1 MRLAGKVALITGA
14 ARGQGAAEA
23 RLFAKEG
30 ASVVLTDIRDDEGEK
45 VAAEINE
52 LGGKAQ
58 YMRHDVIEESEWVVA
73 VARTVE
79 LFGGLH
85 VLINNAGIFVA
96 TVIEHT
102 PVEEWDRI
110 MDINA
115 RGVFL
120 GIKHAIPAMRESGG
134 GSIVNIS
141 SAAGLV
147 ANPMEGAY
155 TASKGAVRLMTKSA
169 AIQAAK
175 DGIRVN
181 SVHPGFIDT
190 EMIAFISEDPEAMAE
205 IMPKIPLGRSGTS
218 EEVARGVLFLASDE
232 ASYVTGTELVIDGG
246 YVAQ

>member
-1 MRLAGKVALITGA
+1 MRLTGKIALITGA
-14 ARGQGAAEA
+14 ARGQGAVEA

-52 LGGKAQ
+52 LGGKAH
-58 YMRHDVIEESEWVVA
+58 YMRHDVIEEREWVVA

-85 VLINNAGIFVA
+85 VLINNAGIFVT

-102 PVEEWDRI
+102 TVEEWDRI

-141 SAAGLV
+141 STAGLV
-147 ANPMEGAY
+147 GNPREGAY

-190 EMIAFISEDPEAMAE
+190 EMVAFISQDPESMAE

-218 EEVARGVLFLASDE
+218 DDIAKGALFLASDE

>member
-14 ARGQGAAEA
+14 ARGQGAVEA

-45 VAAEINE
+45 VAAEISE
-52 LGGKAQ
+52 LGGKAH
-58 YMRHDVIEESEWVVA
+58 YMRQDVTEEREWVVA

-85 VLINNAGIFVA
+85 VLINNAGIFV
-96 TVIEHT
+96 TTIIEDT
-102 PVEEWDRI
+102 TVEEWDRI

-141 SAAGLV
+141 STAGLV
-147 ANPMEGAY
+147 GNAREGAY

-181 SVHPGFIDT
+181 SVHPGFIET
-190 EMIAFISEDPEAMAE
+190 EMVAFISEDPEAMAE
-205 IMPKIPLGRSGTS
+205 IIPKIPLGRSGTS
-218 EEVARGVLFLASDE
+218 EDIAKGVLFLASDE

>member
-1 MRLAGKVALITGA
+1 M
-14 ARGQGAAEA
+14 
-23 RLFAKEG
+23 
-30 ASVVLTDIRDDEGEK
+30 
-45 VAAEINE
+45 
-52 LGGKAQ
+52 
-58 YMRHDVIEESEWVVA
+58 
-73 VARTVE
+73 
-79 LFGGLH
+79 FGGLH

-218 EEVARGVLFLASDE
+218 EDVAMGVRLKITRRRGSCSWRISRIRAFPKEPVPP
-232 ASYVTGTELVIDGG
+232 VTRIELPCS
-246 YVAQ
+246 

>member
-1 MRLAGKVALITGA
+1 MRLTGKVALITGA
-14 ARGQGAAEA
+14 ARGQGAVEA
-23 RLFAKEG
+23 RVFAKEG

-52 LGGKAQ
+52 LGGKAH
-58 YMRHDVIEESEWVVA
+58 YMRHDVIEEREWVVA

-85 VLINNAGIFVA
+85 VLINNAGIFVT

-102 PVEEWDRI
+102 TVEEWDRI

-141 SAAGLV
+141 STAGLV
-147 ANPMEGAY
+147 GNPREGAY

-190 EMIAFISEDPEAMAE
+190 EMVAFISQDPESMAE

-218 EEVARGVLFLASDE
+218 DDIAKGALFLASDE

>member
-1 MRLAGKVALITGA
+1 MRLTGKVALITGA
-14 ARGQGAAEA
+14 ARGQGAVEA

-52 LGGKAQ
+52 LGGKAH
-58 YMRHDVIEESEWVVA
+58 YMRHDVIEEREWVVA

-85 VLINNAGIFVA
+85 VLINNAGIFVT

-102 PVEEWDRI
+102 TVEEWDRI

-141 SAAGLV
+141 STAGLV
-147 ANPMEGAY
+147 GNPREGAY

-190 EMIAFISEDPEAMAE
+190 EMVAFISQDPESMAE

-218 EEVARGVLFLASDE
+218 DDIAKGALFLASDE

>member
-1 MRLAGKVALITGA
+1 MRLTGKVALITGA
-14 ARGQGAAEA
+14 ARGQGAVEA

-52 LGGKAQ
+52 LGGKAH
-58 YMRHDVIEESEWVVA
+58 YMRHNVIEEREWVVA

-85 VLINNAGIFVA
+85 VLINNAGIFVT

-102 PVEEWDRI
+102 TVEEWDRI

-141 SAAGLV
+141 STAGLV
-147 ANPMEGAY
+147 GNPREGAY

-190 EMIAFISEDPEAMAE
+190 EMVAFISQDPESMAE

-218 EEVARGVLFLASDE
+218 DDIAKGALFLASDE